1 MHLLCRYAAGLLL
14 AAAAVSP
21 VSAQD
26 HDHAHDGHD
35 DRDIA
40 TDVHDA
46 PEPFGFDLSRGWFD
60 EWPHAHYSRRG
71 TPRVHTFNLEPAFLG
86 RDLLLD
92 YRFTSADEETEMEV
106 EAELEWAFT
115 RRIGM
120 VFEVPFVQVNPEEGN
135 TEEGIGD
142 IAFAP
147 RVLLAETERMILAAS
162 LEVSLPTGSESKGL
176 GGEEA
181 SVGPSVA
188 TWVDLGRWVTFTAA
202 VGTEHGLE
210 SGDSALTYGA
220 ALIYTFK
227 GPAFFAG
234 SEHAH
239 GHHVHFPPG
248 MTSLIAELTGERALS
263 GDADGEDV
271 HALLL
276 GISYTLSGDLEVR
289 GGYEMPLGSPEAF
302 DYSFVIG
309 LIYHL

>member
-1 MHLLCRYAAGLLL
+1 MYRLFHFAAGLVL
-14 AAAAVSP
+14 AAASSP
-21 VSAQD
+21 AFAQD
-26 HDHAHDGHD
+26 HDHARHDEAHD
-35 DRDIA
+35 VRS
-40 TDVHDA
+40 DVHDA
-46 PEPFGFDLSRGWFD
+46 PPPFGFDLTQGWFD
-60 EWPHAHYSRRG
+60 PWPHAHYSRRG

-92 YRFTSADEETEMEV
+92 YRFTSADEETEIEV

-120 VFEVPFVQVNPEEGN
+120 VFEVPFVQVNPEEGE
-135 TEEGIGD
+135 TEEGLGD

-147 RVLLAETERMILAAS
+147 RVLLAETERMLISAN

-181 SVGPSVA
+181 ALGPSIA
-188 TWVDLGRWVTFTAA
+188 TWIDFGRWLTFTAA

-210 SGDSALTYGA
+210 SGDSVLAYGA

-227 GPAFFAG
+227 GPAIFPG

-263 GDADGEDV
+263 GEDDGDSV
-271 HALLL
+271 HSLLL
-276 GISYTLSGDLEVR
+276 GVTYAVSGDLEIR
-289 GGYEMPLGSPEAF
+289 GGYEFPLGSPEEF
-302 DYSFVIG
+302 DDSFVLG
-309 LIYHL
+309 LIYHF